1 MVEDKCSGSVSF
13 FEREGGKKIKQL
25 FDKGILTS
33 LSVWTIDRLGRDLLD
48 VLNTIQ
54 FLSEQGIRIH
64 FIQQGLISL
73 DEEGKENPISK
84 MIISI
89 LGIVAE
95 MERKQIK
102 ERQKEGIELAKL
114 RGVYKGRVHGS
125 KEDIRTFLSKPKIVK
140 TIEYLKK
147 GYKASEISRIVGI
160 HLNTITKVKKMI
172 KEGWCR
178 RCLGIIYIV
187 LFQQIQFYNLDIFPK
202 SFSYSQNVILVLVMK
217 LFFMNCS

>member
-1 MVEDKCSGSVSF
+1 MD
-13 FEREGGKKIKQL
+13 KKI
-25 FDKGILTS
+25 ITS
-33 LSVWTIDRLGRDLLD
+33 LCVWTIDRLGRDLLD

-54 FLSEQGIRIH
+54 YLSERGIRIH

-114 RGVYKGRVHGS
+114 RGVYKGRVNGS
-125 KEDIRTFLSKPKIVK
+125 KEDLRTFLSKPKVAK
-140 TIEYLKK
+140 TIELLKK

-160 HLNTITKVKKMI
+160 HVNTITKVKK
-172 KEGWCR
+172 
-178 RCLGIIYIV
+178 IIT
-187 LFQQIQFYNLDIFPK
+187 
-202 SFSYSQNVILVLVMK
+202 
-217 LFFMNCS
+217 

>member
-1 MVEDKCSGSVSF
+1 MTFNQNCEKMKVLYVRVSSVIGQNTDRQKIKEKEFDLVVEDKCSGSIPF

-25 FDKGILTS
+25 LDKKIITS

-48 VLNTIQ
+48 VLNSIHY
-54 FLSEQGIRIH
+54 LSQRGIRIH
-64 FIQQGLISL
+64 FIQQGLITL
-73 DEEGKENPISK
+73 DENGKENPISK

-89 LGIVAE
+89 LGVVAE

-125 KEDIRTFLSKPKIVK
+125 KEDIRSFLSKPKVAK
-140 TIEYLKK
+140 TIDYLKK

-160 HLNTITKVKKMI
+160 HVNTITKVK
-172 KEGWCR
+172 R
-178 RCLGIIYIV
+178 LLG
-187 LFQQIQFYNLDIFPK
+187 
-202 SFSYSQNVILVLVMK
+202 
-217 LFFMNCS
+217 

>member
-1 MVEDKCSGSVSF
+1 MKVYYVRVSSIEQRTDRQRINEKEFDLVVEDKCSGSIPF
-13 FEREGGKKIKQL
+13 FEREGGKKIKQFL
-25 FDKGILTS
+25 DKKIITS

-48 VLNTIQ
+48 ILNTIQ
-54 FLSEQGIRIH
+54 YLSERGIRIH

-73 DEEGKENPISK
+73 DDEGKENPISK

-114 RGVYKGRVHGS
+114 RGVYKGRVQGS
-125 KEDIRTFLSKPKIVK
+125 KEDIRTFLSKPKIAK

-147 GYKASEISRIVGI
+147 GYRASEISRIIGI
-160 HLNTITKVKKMI
+160 HVNTITKVKKMMG
-172 KEGWCR
+172 E
-178 RCLGIIYIV
+178 
-187 LFQQIQFYNLDIFPK
+187 
-202 SFSYSQNVILVLVMK
+202 
-217 LFFMNCS
+217 

>member
-1 MVEDKCSGSVSF
+1 MKVYYVRVSTVDQKTDRQRINEKEFDLVVEDKCSGSIPF

-25 FDKGILTS
+25 LDKKIITS

-48 VLNTIQ
+48 ILNSIQ
-54 FLSEQGIRIH
+54 YLSERGIRIH

-73 DEEGKENPISK
+73 DNEGKENPISK

-114 RGVYKGRVHGS
+114 RGVYKGRVNGS
-125 KEDIRTFLSKPKIVK
+125 KEDLRTFLSKPKVAK
-140 TIEYLKK
+140 TIELLKK
-147 GYKASEISRIVGI
+147 GYKASEISRIVRI
-160 HLNTITKVKKMI
+160 HVNTITKVKKMV
-172 KEGWCR
+172 G
-178 RCLGIIYIV
+178 
-187 LFQQIQFYNLDIFPK
+187 
-202 SFSYSQNVILVLVMK
+202 
-217 LFFMNCS
+217 

>member
-1 MVEDKCSGSVSF
+1 MKVFYVRVSSLEQKTDRQRMSEKEYDLVIEDKCSGSVPF

-73 DEEGKENPISK
+73 DEDGKENPISK

-102 ERQKEGIELAKL
+102 ERQREGIELAKL
-114 RGVYKGRVHGS
+114 RGVYKGRTNGS
-125 KEDIRTFLSKPKIVK
+125 KEDIRAFLNKPKVAK

-160 HLNTITKVKKMI
+160 HVNTITKVKKY
-172 KEGWCR
+172 
-178 RCLGIIYIV
+178 L
-187 LFQQIQFYNLDIFPK
+187 
-202 SFSYSQNVILVLVMK
+202 
-217 LFFMNCS
+217 

>member
-1 MVEDKCSGSVSF
+1 MKVFYVRVSTLEQRMDRQRVNDKDYDLIVEDKCSGSIPF
-13 FEREGGKKIKQL
+13 FERQGGKKINQL
-25 FDKGILTS
+25 LEKGVLTS

-48 VLNTIQ
+48 ILHTIQ
-54 FLSEQGIRIH
+54 FLSEKGIRIH

-114 RGVYKGRVHGS
+114 RGVYKGRVNGS
-125 KEDIRTFLSKPKIVK
+125 KEDLRTFLSKPKVAK
-140 TIEYLKK
+140 TIELLKK

-160 HLNTITKVKKMI
+160 HVNTITKVKK
-172 KEGWCR
+172 
-178 RCLGIIYIV
+178 IIT
-187 LFQQIQFYNLDIFPK
+187 
-202 SFSYSQNVILVLVMK
+202 
-217 LFFMNCS
+217 

>member
-1 MVEDKCSGSVSF
+1 MKVYYVRVSTVDQKTDRQRINEKEFDLVVEDKCSGSIPF
-13 FEREGGKKIKQL
+13 FERDGGKKIKQL
-25 FDKGILTS
+25 IDKKILTS

-48 VLNTIQ
+48 VLHTIQ
-54 FLSEQGIRIH
+54 FLGEKGIRIH

-73 DEEGKENPISK
+73 DDEGKENPISK

-102 ERQKEGIELAKL
+102 ERQREGIELAKI
-114 RGVYKGRVHGS
+114 RGVYKGRANGS
-125 KEDIRTFLSKPKIVK
+125 KEDIRIFLNKPKVAK

-160 HLNTITKVKKMI
+160 HVNTITKVKKLM
-172 KEGWCR
+172 
-178 RCLGIIYIV
+178 
-187 LFQQIQFYNLDIFPK
+187 F
-202 SFSYSQNVILVLVMK
+202 
-217 LFFMNCS
+217 

>member
-1 MVEDKCSGSVSF
+1 MTFNQNCEKMKVFYVRVSTIDQKTDRQRINDKEYDLLVEDKCSGSIPF

-25 FDKGILTS
+25 IDKKILTS
-33 LSVWTIDRLGRDLLD
+33 LSVWTIDRMGRDLLD
-48 VLNTIQ
+48 VLHTIQ
-54 FLSEQGIRIH
+54 FLSEKGIRIH

-73 DEEGKENPISK
+73 DDEGKENPISK

-102 ERQKEGIELAKL
+102 ERQREGIQLAKL

-125 KEDIRTFLSKPKIVK
+125 KEDIRSFLSKPKVAK
-140 TIEYLKK
+140 TIDYLKK

-160 HLNTITKVKKMI
+160 HVNTITKVKKMM
-172 KEGWCR
+172 G
-178 RCLGIIYIV
+178 
-187 LFQQIQFYNLDIFPK
+187 
-202 SFSYSQNVILVLVMK
+202 
-217 LFFMNCS
+217 

>member
-1 MVEDKCSGSVSF
+1 MKVYYVRVSTVDQKTDRQRINEKEFDLVVEDKCSGSIPF

-25 FDKGILTS
+25 LDKKIITS

-48 VLNTIQ
+48 ILNSIQ
-54 FLSEQGIRIH
+54 YLSERGIRIH

-73 DEEGKENPISK
+73 DDEGKENPISK

-102 ERQKEGIELAKL
+102 ERQKEGIELGKL

-125 KEDIRTFLSKPKIVK
+125 KEDIRTFLSKPKVAK

-160 HLNTITKVKKMI
+160 HVNTITKVKKMV
-172 KEGWCR
+172 G
-178 RCLGIIYIV
+178 
-187 LFQQIQFYNLDIFPK
+187 
-202 SFSYSQNVILVLVMK
+202 
-217 LFFMNCS
+217 

>member
-1 MVEDKCSGSVSF
+1 MKVFYVRVSSLEQKTDRQRVSEKEYDLVIEDKCSGSVPF

-102 ERQKEGIELAKL
+102 ERQREGIELAKL
-114 RGVYKGRVHGS
+114 RGVYKGRTNGS
-125 KEDIRTFLSKPKIVK
+125 KEDIRSFL
-140 TIEYLKK
+140 
-147 GYKASEISRIVGI
+147 
-160 HLNTITKVKKMI
+160 N
-172 KEGWCR
+172 
-178 RCLGIIYIV
+178 
-187 LFQQIQFYNLDIFPK
+187 
-202 SFSYSQNVILVLVMK
+202 
-217 LFFMNCS
+217 